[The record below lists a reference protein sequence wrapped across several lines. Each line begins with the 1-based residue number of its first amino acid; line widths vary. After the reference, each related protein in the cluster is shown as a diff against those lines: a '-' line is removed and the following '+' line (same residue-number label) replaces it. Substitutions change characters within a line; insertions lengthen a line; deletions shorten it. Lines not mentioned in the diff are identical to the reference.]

1 MLQRWKVL
9 ELIITITRRL
19 LEASAVAQTCSC
31 MLMQHAYFYIHSCLV
46 TFPPA
51 RDCLRQTNCFASGM
65 VQNFWQ
71 ISTFSFLRIGS
82 RENQSGIRT
91 VMLGSI
97 YGKHAGKGS
106 DASSHRHMPA
116 LRLCLRRVG
125 CWLAFLLLLGA
136 QVTRSQSGTV
146 PRHRFGRAVGI
157 LGHVGTQWE
166 RVERTPSC
174 TCYHTARGS
183 LQVS

>member
-31 MLMQHAYFYIHSCLV
+31 MLMQHAYFYINSCLV

-97 YGKHAGKGS
+97 YGKACGKRKRCIVSPTHAGVTPLPQARRMLARLSSSARCSS
-106 DASSHRHMPA
+106 DSLAIWHCSPAS
-116 LRLCLRRVG
+116 L
-125 CWLAFLLLLGA
+125 W
-136 QVTRSQSGTV
+136 
-146 PRHRFGRAVGI
+146 
-157 LGHVGTQWE
+157 
-166 RVERTPSC
+166 
-174 TCYHTARGS
+174 
-183 LQVS
+183 